1 MSRAKRCMTMTLPS
15 GTTLKI
21 PYVAD
26 LMSFEHGG
34 MNIRN
39 PMMSECGRFG
49 VDPKEY
55 GFEVYHTGGGCMA
68 LRKDLDNGDYFL
80 LTDDSGS
87 AIPTAEEWATA
98 IYGRYTGG
106 GTPYA
111 TINLVD
117 VPYESD
123 E

>member
-1 MSRAKRCMTMTLPS
+1 MSRSKRCMTMTLPS
-15 GTTLKI
+15 GTTLKV
-21 PYVAD
+21 PYVPD

-39 PMMSECGRFG
+39 PMMSDCGRFG

-55 GFEVYHTGGGCMA
+55 GFTEWHSGGGCMT
-68 LRKDLDNGDYFL
+68 LRKDLPSGGYFL
-80 LTDDSGS
+80 LTDDSG
-87 AIPTAEEWATA
+87 AGIPTAEEWATA
-98 IYGRYTGG
+98 IYGRYTRD

-111 TINLVD
+111 TIALVD
-117 VPYESD
+117 VPYESA

>member
-1 MSRAKRCMTMTLPS
+1 MSRSKRCMTMTLPS

-39 PMMSECGRFG
+39 PMMSDCGRFG

-55 GFEVYHTGGGCMA
+55 GFVEYTTGGSNMA
-68 LRKDLDNGDYFL
+68 LMKQLDNGDYLL
-80 LTDDSGS
+80 LTDDSGTD
-87 AIPTAEEWATA
+87 IPVAEEWATA
-98 IYGRYTGG
+98 ILGRYTGG

-111 TINLVD
+111 TIALLD
-117 VPYESD
+117 IPYES
-123 E
+123 EE